1 LAVTW
6 RALLPPTPGR
16 VSAGVCTGVPVG
28 VSAGVLRNAGP
39 GSLTAQV
46 SALSSTHRSDPTH
59 GINHDFPARTWR
71 PEGGECPTARP
82 ARPHRRT
89 ATPAPACD
97 SKARQRNRCTGT
109 DAEPGD
115 DDLDAYVK
123 DVVDALPP
131 LTDEQRDQLALIFRS
146 RHHRKK

>member
-1 LAVTW
+1 MTSQ
-6 RALLPPTPGR
+6 P
-16 VSAGVCTGVPVG
+16 
-28 VSAGVLRNAGP
+28 
-39 GSLTAQV
+39 
-46 SALSSTHRSDPTH
+46 
-59 GINHDFPARTWR
+59 RTQSR
-71 PEGGECPTARP
+71 RGGERPTSLP

-89 ATPAPACD
+89 GTPAPACD
-97 SKARQRNRCTGT
+97 TKAPQRNRCTGT

-131 LTDEQRDQLALIFRS
+131 LTDDQRDHLALIFRS